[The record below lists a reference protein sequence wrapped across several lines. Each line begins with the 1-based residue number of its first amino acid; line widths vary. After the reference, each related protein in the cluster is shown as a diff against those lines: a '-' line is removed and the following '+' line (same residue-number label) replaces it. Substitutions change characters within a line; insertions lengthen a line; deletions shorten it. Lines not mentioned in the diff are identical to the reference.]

1 MWDSREDVLGAA
13 LSKDTDAAPHLLRLS
28 GTPDGRCCA
37 SRSTPRTFVPGSL
50 RASSDRHYFSVH
62 DVSRRDSRTRGR
74 SLLPPMTDDRQ
85 TREREL
91 AELLRY
97 LHESRG
103 LDLSGYKRVGLLRR
117 LTKRMRTVGVEGF
130 GAYQSYIET
139 HPTEYTGLL
148 DTLLINVTAFFRDDL
163 PWEYLRNEI
172 VPLLLEQKGPTD
184 AIRVWCAGC
193 ATGEEAYSLAIVL
206 AEALG
211 IEQFQERV
219 KLYATDL
226 DNEALAK
233 ARLGAY
239 GERDLAEVPAPIVE
253 KYFDHRD
260 QTFYFRKD
268 LRRCVIFGRNDLVQ
282 DAPISRVDLLACRNT
297 LMYFDGPTQ
306 AKILARFHFA
316 LNEGGFLF
324 LGRAETMLTHAT
336 MFTPMDLRR
345 RVFTKSRFPGVE
357 RIPLSS
363 RAISPRG
370 GAAQMPNE
378 PHDTSLRL
386 RSFDVGTVPQFVI
399 DETGR
404 LFLVNARAR
413 VVFRLAAAD
422 IGRPLQD
429 LEISYRPYELAL
441 GRSSRRTPS
450 GSRSVRDGVSW
461 RGARRRAALVRHYRH
476 ADVRRRR
483 APRRRERVVHRRHA
497 RPAAPAAAR
506 RLAGRA
512 RDGVSGAPVDERGAG
527 DDERGAPL
535 HRRGARDDQRGA
547 PEHQRGARDDERG
560 APEHERGA
568 ADDQRRAAPA
578 SDSLNDLNTFLE
590 SMFTSLRSG
599 IAVLDRDLRV
609 TVWNRQAEEL
619 WGVRA
624 AEVEQVHFLRLDIG
638 LPLDQIENADPR
650 LPRRQDRQ
658 PRGVPARRATAR
670 GRAIVCKTRIYP
682 LVTRDDARPRG
693 VIVLMDEMLRADGI
707 GADGRRSLWPSRR
720 SEPEPKRSSRR
731 SAASSAAGTDGLE
744 AERLMTEHR
753 LADQFRSL
761 LRLAR
766 LFEETRIL
774 RRGDTPVPP
783 YPMLAGARRLA
794 EEDDASPPPHGARST
809 ASLPPS
815 R

>member
-1 MWDSREDVLGAA
+1 
-13 LSKDTDAAPHLLRLS
+13 
-28 GTPDGRCCA
+28 
-37 SRSTPRTFVPGSL
+37 
-50 RASSDRHYFSVH
+50 
-62 DVSRRDSRTRGR
+62 
-74 SLLPPMTDDRQ
+74 MTDDRQ
-85 TREREL
+85 TRDREL
-91 AELLRY
+91 AELLQY

-103 LDLSGYKRVGLLRR
+103 LDLTGYKRVGLLRR
-117 LTKRMRTVGVEGF
+117 LTKRMRTVGVDGF

-139 HPTEYTGLL
+139 HPIEYTGLL

-163 PWEYLRNEI
+163 PWEYLRDEI
-172 VPLLLEQKGPTD
+172 IPLLLEQKGLTD

-239 GERDLAEVPAPIVE
+239 GERDLAEVPAAIVE

-297 LMYFDGPTQ
+297 LMYFNGPTQ

-345 RVFTKSRFPGVE
+345 RVFTKSRVLGGE

-363 RAISPRG
+363 RAIPSRG
-370 GAAQMPNE
+370 SASYMTNE

-386 RSFDVGTVPQFVI
+386 RGFDVGTVAQFVI
-399 DETGR
+399 DESGR

-413 VVFRLAAAD
+413 SVFRLSTAD

-429 LEISYRPYELAL
+429 LEISYRPYEL
-441 GRSSRRTPS
+441 
-450 GSRSVRDGVSW
+450 RSVIEQAYTERQPIVRDAVAW
-461 RGARRRAALVRHYRH
+461 RGH
-476 ADVRRRR
+476 
-483 APRRRERVVHRRHA
+483 
-497 RPAAPAAAR
+497 
-506 RLAGRA
+506 
-512 RDGVSGAPVDERGAG
+512 DGEQRWLDIAVTPMFDASGAPGGASVSFIDVTRGRQLQQQL
-527 DDERGAPL
+527 DDSQLELETAYQELQSTNEELETTNEEL
-535 HRRGARDDQRGA
+535 HSTVEELETTNEELQSTNEELETMNEELQSTNEELQTINEELRQR
-547 PEHQRGARDDERG
+547 
-560 APEHERGA
+560 
-568 ADDQRRAAPA
+568 
-578 SDSLNDLNTFLE
+578 SDSLNDLNAFLE

-624 AEVEQVHFLRLDIG
+624 AEVEHVHFLRLDIG
-638 LPLDQIENADPR
+638 LPLEQIE
-650 LPRRQDRQ
+650 Q
-658 PRGVPARRATAR
+658 PIRDCVGGKIDHHESFLQALNRR
-670 GRAIVCKTRIYP
+670 GRAVVCKTTLYP
-682 LVTRDDARPRG
+682 LVTRNDARPRG
-693 VIVLMDEMLRADGI
+693 VIVMMDEMTAPDDDG
-707 GADGRRSLWPSRR
+707 
-720 SEPEPKRSSRR
+720 
-731 SAASSAAGTDGLE
+731 AS
-744 AERLMTEHR
+744 
-753 LADQFRSL
+753 
-761 LRLAR
+761 
-766 LFEETRIL
+766 
-774 RRGDTPVPP
+774 
-783 YPMLAGARRLA
+783 YGARDGATKPA
-794 EEDDASPPPHGARST
+794 EKPAQTSANTG
-809 ASLPPS
+809 
-815 R
+815 